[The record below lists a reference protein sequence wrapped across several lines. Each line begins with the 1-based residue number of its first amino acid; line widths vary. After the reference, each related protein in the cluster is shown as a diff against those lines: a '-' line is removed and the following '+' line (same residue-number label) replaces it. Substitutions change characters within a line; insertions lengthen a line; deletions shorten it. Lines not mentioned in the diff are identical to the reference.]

1 MSRTRPLRPPLY
13 PEVAAE
19 MARRGFTNRNLA
31 PLVGITDN
39 YLSRIIV
46 GREPLSQRVR
56 IDVARIL
63 GRPAD
68 ELWTSDPDRVAS

>member
-1 MSRTRPLRPPLY
+1 MSRTRPLRPPRY

-39 YLSRIIV
+39 YLSRIII
-46 GREPLSQRVR
+46 GREPLTPRVR
-56 IDVARIL
+56 ADVARIL
-63 GRPAD
+63 GRPAE
-68 ELWTSDPDRVAS
+68 ELSREQSEVSE

>member
-1 MSRTRPLRPPLY
+1 MSRTRALRPPRY

-39 YLSRIIV
+39 YLSRIII
-46 GREPLSQRVR
+46 GRERLTPRVR
-56 IDVARIL
+56 DDVARIL

-68 ELWTSDPDRVAS
+68 ELWVEVSE

>member
-1 MSRTRPLRPPLY
+1 MSRTRPLRPPRY

-39 YLSRIIV
+39 YLSRIII
-46 GREPLSQRVR
+46 GREPLTPRVR
-56 IDVARIL
+56 ADVARIL
-63 GRPAD
+63 GRPAE
-68 ELWTSDPDRVAS
+68 ELWREQSEVSE

>member
-1 MSRTRPLRPPLY
+1 MSRTRPMRPPRY

-39 YLSRIIV
+39 YLSRIII
-46 GREPLSQRVR
+46 GREPLTARVR
-56 IDVARIL
+56 DDVARIL
-63 GRPAD
+63 GRPVN
-68 ELWTSDPDRVAS
+68 ELWAEPSGVSK